1 MGSKLLPTRKLQ
13 VLEFA
18 AERSHFRPVELRAF
32 YPTQRAAY
40 VHVKKLQRQGLLC
53 RTRMLEGIAYR
64 ISARGV
70 ERLKYLRSV
79 FGISSSKPGSSGPV
93 LTSIDELT
101 GQACGLLAAHHERG
115 LAALCVIGSRTL

>member
-18 AERSHFRPVELRAF
+18 AERLYFRPVELRAF
-32 YPTQRAAY
+32 YPTKRAAY

-53 RTRMLEGIAYR
+53 RTRTLEGIAYR

-79 FGISSSKPGSSGPV
+79 FAVEQQQSEGS
-93 LTSIDELT
+93 
-101 GQACGLLAAHHERG
+101 GLSFGEQR
-115 LAALCVIGSRTL
+115 